1 MLQSLHIENVAVV
14 EKTDITFGRGLTVLT
29 GETGAGKSIV
39 IDAINALLG
48 ERITRD
54 VVRNGADRAYIA
66 GVFDELPDEVLA
78 FLKEQELFPEEDGT
92 LLIQRSLTADGKGS
106 CRVGGR
112 PTTVSVLRQLGRMLV
127 NIHGQH
133 ENQALLSAERHV
145 EYLDRLGELEG
156 VKGAYVAAYRE
167 YCRIRRVIKAATMD
181 EQEKEFRTAQ
191 LTQWITALEKA
202 DVKVGEEQ
210 ELLSRRELARHS
222 EKLAGYLRLVSA
234 AMEDD
239 ENGGEA
245 GVLTRLTESVAA
257 LQAAGRVTDELTEL
271 ATRLQS
277 CLYDVQAIAE
287 ETADFESRLC
297 FDENELN
304 ALEERLAL
312 IGRLMKQH
320 NVTDEQALLDKLA
333 QMQTELTGIQS
344 SDAYLAELER
354 QSEVA
359 KEATIA
365 ASRRLTAARKEAAI
379 RFEQDVQAQL
389 AFMDMPHVRLAVS
402 IEPTALTVTGGD
414 AVEFLIASNPG
425 EPPKS
430 IAKTASGGELSR
442 IMLALKSVLAQ
453 VDDIDTLVFD
463 EVDSGISGRA
473 AAKVGTLM
481 RRIAAKRQVLCVTHL
496 AQIAA
501 CGHTHLQVS
510 KSVSEGRTYTAVDEL
525 DENSR
530 LQELARIMGGTV
542 TDAALSAA
550 KELRLRAEEESL

>member
-1 MLQSLHIENVAVV
+1 MLQSLHIENVAVI
-14 EKTDITFGRGLTVLT
+14 EKTDITFGKGLTVLT

-54 VVRNGADRAYIA
+54 VVRHGADKAYIS
-66 GVFDELPDEVLA
+66 GVFDELPAAVLA
-78 FLKEQELFPEEDGT
+78 VLEELDLSAEEDGT
-92 LLIQRSLTADGKGS
+92 LLIQRTVTADGRGS
-106 CRVGGR
+106 CRVGDR
-112 PTTVSVLRQLGRMLV
+112 PTTVASLRRIGRLLV

-145 EYLDRLGELEG
+145 EYLDRLGVPADVIAEYG
-156 VKGAYVAAYRE
+156 AAYTE
-167 YCRIRRVIKAATMD
+167 YCRIHRAIKAATMN

-210 ELLSRRELARHS
+210 ELLSRRDLARHG
-222 EKLAGYLRLVSA
+222 EKLSGHLRLVRG

-239 ENGGEA
+239 EAGGES

-257 LQAAGRVTDELTEL
+257 LQAAGRVTDDL
-271 ATRLQS
+271 ADLARRLQS

-287 ETADFESRLC
+287 EAADFEAHLC

-304 ALEERLAL
+304 ALEDRLAL

-333 QMQTELTGIQS
+333 DMQTELSGIQS
-344 SDAYLAELER
+344 SDAYLADLECR
-354 QSEVA
+354 LAEA
-359 KEATIA
+359 KDATIA
-365 ASRRLTAARKEAAI
+365 ASRRLTAARKQAAV

-402 IEPTALTVTGGD
+402 IEPTALTSMGGD

-501 CGHTHLQVS
+501 CGHTHLYVS
-510 KSVSEGRTYTAVDEL
+510 KSVSDGRTYTAVAEL
-525 DENSR
+525 AEDAR
-530 LQELARIMGGTV
+530 LQELARIMSGEI
-542 TDAALSAA
+542 TDATLSAA
-550 KELRLRAEEESL
+550 QELRRRAEEE

>member
-1 MLQSLHIENVAVV
+1 MLQSLHIENVAVI
-14 EKTDITFGRGLTVLT
+14 ERTDISFGSGLTVLT

-54 VVRNGADRAYIA
+54 VVRHGADRAYIA
-66 GVFDELPDEVLA
+66 GVFDDLPPTVLA
-78 FLKEQELFPEEDGT
+78 VLEELELSPEEDGT
-92 LLIQRSLTADGKGS
+92 LLIQRTITADGKGS
-106 CRVGGR
+106 CRVGDR
-112 PTTVSVLRQLGRMLV
+112 PTTVTSLRRIGRLLV

-133 ENQALLSAERHV
+133 ENQALLQPERHV
-145 EYLDRLGELEG
+145 EYLDRLGVPAEVIAEYG
-156 VKGAYVAAYRE
+156 AAYAA
-167 YCRIRRVIKAATMD
+167 YCRIHRAIKAASMD
-181 EQEKEFRTAQ
+181 EQEKEFRIAQ
-191 LTQWITALEKA
+191 LSQQIAVLEQA
-202 DVKVGEEQ
+202 NIRVGEEQ
-210 ELLSRRELARHS
+210 ELLSRRELARHG
-222 EKLAGYLRLVSA
+222 EKLAGYLRLVRG

-239 ENGGEA
+239 DNGTQS
-245 GVLTRLTESVAA
+245 GVLTRLTESVSA
-257 LQAAGRVTDELTEL
+257 LQAAGRVSDVLAQL

-277 CLYDVQAIAE
+277 CLYDVQAVADE
-287 ETADFESRLC
+287 AADFEDRLC

-304 ALEERLAL
+304 AIEDRLSL
-312 IGRLMKQH
+312 IARLYKQH
-320 NVTDEQALLDKLA
+320 RVTDEQALLDKLA
-333 QMQTELTGIQS
+333 EMQAELAGIQS
-344 SDAYLAELER
+344 SDAYLAEL
-354 QSEVA
+354 QQQLAVA
-359 KEATIA
+359 KDATIA
-365 ASRRLTAARKEAAI
+365 ASRRLTAARKQAAI
-379 RFEQDVQAQL
+379 LFEQDVQAQL

-402 IEPTALTVTGGD
+402 IEPTALTAMGGD

-473 AAKVGTLM
+473 ATKVGNLM

-501 CGHTHLQVS
+501 CGHTHLYVS
-510 KSVSEGRTYTAVDEL
+510 KSVEGGRTYTAVTEL
-525 DENSR
+525 DEDRR

-542 TDAALSAA
+542 TDVTLSAA
-550 KELRLRAEEESL
+550 QELRQRAEEDAQ

>member
-1 MLQSLHIENVAVV
+1 MLQSLHIENVAVI
-14 EKTDITFGRGLTVLT
+14 EKTDITFGKGLTVLT

-66 GVFDELPDEVLA
+66 GVFDELPGEVLA
-78 FLKEQELFPEEDGT
+78 FLQEQELSPEEDGT

-112 PTTVSVLRQLGRMLV
+112 PASVSILRQLGRMLV

-145 EYLDRLGELEG
+145 EYLDRLGELEE
-156 VKGAYVAAYRE
+156 VKRAYVAAYRE

-191 LTQWITALEKA
+191 LTQWITALEKT
-202 DVKVGEEQ
+202 DVKLGEEQ

-222 EKLAGYLRLVSA
+222 EKLAGHLRLVSA

-257 LQAAGRVTDELTEL
+257 LQAAGRITDGL
-271 ATRLQS
+271 ADLAKRLQS

-287 ETADFESRLC
+287 EAADFEARLC

-333 QMQTELTGIQS
+333 DMQTELSSIQS

-354 QSEVA
+354 QSDVA

-365 ASRRLTAARKEAAI
+365 ASRRLTAARKEAAV

-402 IEPTALTVTGGD
+402 IEPTALTAIGGD

-442 IMLALKSVLAQ
+442 IMLALKSVLAR

-510 KSVSEGRTYTAVDEL
+510 KSVVEGRTYTAVDEL

>member
-1 MLQSLHIENVAVV
+1 MLQSLHIENVAVI
-14 EKTDITFGRGLTVLT
+14 EKTDISFGKGLTVLT

-54 VVRNGADRAYIA
+54 VVRHGADRAYIA
-66 GVFDELPDEVLA
+66 GVFDELPKEVLS
-78 FLKEQELFPEEDGT
+78 FLTEQELFPEEDGT

-106 CRVGGR
+106 CRIGGR

-133 ENQALLSAERHV
+133 ENQALLSADRHV

-156 VKGAYVAAYRE
+156 VKAEYVAAYRE
-167 YCRIRRVIKAATMD
+167 YCRIRRAIKAATMD

-191 LTQWITALEKA
+191 LTQWITVLEQANIKA
-202 DVKVGEEQ
+202 GEEQ
-210 ELLSRRELARHS
+210 ELLSRRDLARHS
-222 EKLAGYLRLVSA
+222 EKLVGHLRLVRG

-239 ENGGEA
+239 ENGGDS

-257 LQAAGRVTDELTEL
+257 LQAAGRITDDL
-271 ATRLQS
+271 ANLAKRLQS

-287 ETADFESRLC
+287 EAADFEAHLC

-304 ALEERLAL
+304 ALEDRLAL

-333 QMQTELTGIQS
+333 EMQTELSGIQS

-354 QSEVA
+354 QSDVA

-365 ASRRLTAARKEAAI
+365 ASRRLTAARKEAAV
-379 RFEQDVQAQL
+379 RFEKDVQAQL
-389 AFMDMPHVRLAVS
+389 SFMDMPHVRLAVS
-402 IEPTALTVTGGD
+402 IEPTALTAIGGD

-481 RRIAAKRQVLCVTHL
+481 RRIAATRQVLCVTHL

-501 CGHTHLQVS
+501 CGHTHLYVS
-510 KSVSEGRTYTAVDEL
+510 KSVTDGRTYTAVEEL
-525 DENSR
+525 EEDRR
-530 LQELARIMGGTV
+530 LQELARIMGGDV

-550 KELRLRAEEESL
+550 RELRERAEE

>member
-1 MLQSLHIENVAVV
+1 MLHSLHIENVAVI
-14 EKTDITFGRGLTVLT
+14 EKTDITFGPGLTVLT

-54 VVRNGADRAYIA
+54 VVRHGADRAYIA
-66 GVFDELPDEVLA
+66 GVFDDLPPAVLS
-78 FLKEQELFPEEDGT
+78 FLQEQELTADEDGT

-112 PTTVSVLRQLGRMLV
+112 PTTVAVLRQLGRMLV
-127 NIHGQH
+127 NVHGQH
-133 ENQALLSAERHV
+133 ENQALLQAERHV
-145 EYLDRLGELEG
+145 EYLDRLGVSAEVIVEYG
-156 VKGAYVAAYRE
+156 TAYTE
-167 YCRIRRVIKAATMD
+167 YCRIRRAIKAATMD

-191 LTQWITALEKA
+191 LTRWVTALEQA
-202 DVKVGEEQ
+202 NVRVGEEQ
-210 ELLSRRELARHS
+210 ELLTRRELARHS
-222 EKLAGYLRLVSA
+222 EKLAGYLRLVSS

-239 ENGGEA
+239 ESGGDS
-245 GVLTRLTESVAA
+245 GVLTRLTEAVAA
-257 LQAAGRVTDELTEL
+257 LQAAGRVTDGL
-271 ATRLQS
+271 ADLARRLQS
-277 CLYDVQAIAE
+277 CLYDVQAVAE
-287 ETADFESRLC
+287 EAADFEARLC

-312 IGRLMKQH
+312 IERLMKQH
-320 NVTDEQALLDKLA
+320 GVTDEQALLDKLA
-333 QMQTELTGIQS
+333 EMQAELTGIQS

-359 KEATIA
+359 RHATIA
-365 ASRRLTAARKEAAI
+365 ASRRLTAARQEAAL
-379 RFEQDVQAQL
+379 RFERDVQEQL
-389 AFMDMPHVRLAVS
+389 SLMDMPHVQLAVS
-402 IEPTALTVTGGD
+402 IEPTALTSMGGD
-414 AVEFLIASNPG
+414 AVEFLISSNPG

-473 AAKVGTLM
+473 AFKVGTLM
-481 RRIAAKRQVLCVTHL
+481 RGIAAKRQVLCVTHL

-501 CGHTHLQVS
+501 YGHTHLRVS
-510 KSVSEGRTYTAVDEL
+510 KAVEDGRTYTSVSEL
-525 DENSR
+525 DETDR
-530 LQELARIMGGTV
+530 RWELARIMGGDV
-542 TDAALSAA
+542 TDAALFAA
-550 KELRLRAEEESL
+550 IELRKRAEESV

>member
-1 MLQSLHIENVAVV
+1 MLQSLHIENVAVI
-14 EKTDITFGRGLTVLT
+14 ESTDITFGDGLTTLT

-54 VVRNGADRAYIA
+54 VVRHGADRAYIA
-66 GVFDELPDEVLA
+66 GVFDDLPPAVLS
-78 FLKEQELFPEEDGT
+78 FLQEQELTADEDGT

-112 PTTVSVLRQLGRMLV
+112 PTTVAVLRQLGRMLV
-127 NIHGQH
+127 NVHGQH
-133 ENQALLSAERHV
+133 ENQALLQAERHV
-145 EYLDRLGELEG
+145 EYLDRLGVSAEVIVEYG
-156 VKGAYVAAYRE
+156 TAYTE
-167 YCRIRRVIKAATMD
+167 YCRIRRAIKAATMD

-191 LTQWITALEKA
+191 LTRWVTALEQA
-202 DVKVGEEQ
+202 NVRVGEEQ
-210 ELLSRRELARHS
+210 ELLTRRELARHS
-222 EKLAGYLRLVSA
+222 EKLAGYLRLVSS

-239 ENGGEA
+239 ESGGDS
-245 GVLTRLTESVAA
+245 GVLTRLTEAVAA
-257 LQAAGRVTDELTEL
+257 LQAAGRVTDGL
-271 ATRLQS
+271 ADLARRLQS
-277 CLYDVQAIAE
+277 CLYDVQAVAE
-287 ETADFESRLC
+287 EAADFEARLC

-312 IGRLMKQH
+312 IERLMKQH
-320 NVTDEQALLDKLA
+320 GVTDEQALLDKLA
-333 QMQTELTGIQS
+333 EMQAELTGIQS

-359 KEATIA
+359 RHATIA
-365 ASRRLTAARKEAAI
+365 ASRRLTAARQEAAL
-379 RFEQDVQAQL
+379 RFERDVQEQL
-389 AFMDMPHVRLAVS
+389 SLMDMPHVQLAVS
-402 IEPTALTVTGGD
+402 IEPTALTSMGGD
-414 AVEFLIASNPG
+414 AVEFLISSNPG

-473 AAKVGTLM
+473 AFKVGTLM
-481 RRIAAKRQVLCVTHL
+481 RGIAAKRQVLCVTHL

-501 CGHTHLQVS
+501 YGHTHLRVS
-510 KSVSEGRTYTAVDEL
+510 KAVEDGRTYTSVSEL
-525 DENSR
+525 DETDR
-530 LQELARIMGGTV
+530 RWELARIMGGDV
-542 TDAALSAA
+542 TDAALFAA
-550 KELRLRAEEESL
+550 IELRKRAEESV

>member
-1 MLQSLHIENVAVV
+1 MLQSLHIENVAVI

-54 VVRNGADRAYIA
+54 VVRHGADRAYIA
-66 GVFDELPDEVLA
+66 GVFDELPGEALA
-78 FLKEQELFPEEDGT
+78 FLQEQELSPEEDGT

-106 CRVGGR
+106 CRIGGR

-133 ENQALLSAERHV
+133 ENQALLSVERHV
-145 EYLDRLGELEG
+145 EYLDRLGELDE
-156 VKGAYVAAYRE
+156 VKADYVTAYRE
-167 YCRIRRVIKAATMD
+167 YCRIRRMIKAATMD

-191 LTQWITALEKA
+191 LTQWIAALEKA
-202 DVKVGEEQ
+202 DIHAGEEQ
-210 ELLSRRELARHS
+210 ELLTRRELARHS
-222 EKLAGYLRLVSA
+222 EKLAGYLRLVCG

-239 ENGGEA
+239 ENGGDV

-257 LQAAGRVTDELTEL
+257 LQAAGRVTDDL
-271 ATRLQS
+271 ADLAKRLQS

-287 ETADFESRLC
+287 ETADFEARLC

-304 ALEERLAL
+304 ALEDRLAL

-333 QMQTELTGIQS
+333 DMQTELAGIQS

-354 QSEVA
+354 QSDVA
-359 KEATIA
+359 KDATIA
-365 ASRRLTAARKEAAI
+365 ASRRLTAARKQAAV

-389 AFMDMPHVRLAVS
+389 SFMDMPNVRLAVS
-402 IEPTALTVTGGD
+402 IEPTALTSMGGD

-442 IMLALKSVLAQ
+442 VMLALKSVLAQ
-453 VDDIDTLVFD
+453 VDDIDTMVFD

-501 CGHTHLQVS
+501 CGHTHLLVS
-510 KSVSEGRTYTAVDEL
+510 KSVADGRTYTAVEVLSEDA
-525 DENSR
+525 R

-550 KELRLRAEEESL
+550 QELRLRAEEE

>member
-1 MLQSLHIENVAVV
+1 MLQSLHIENVAVI
-14 EKTDITFGRGLTVLT
+14 EKTDITFGAGLTVLT

-66 GVFDELPDEVLA
+66 GVFDDLPAPVLA
-78 FLKEQELFPEEDGT
+78 VLEELELSPEEDGT
-92 LLIQRSLTADGKGS
+92 LLIQRTITADGKGS
-106 CRVGGR
+106 CRVGDR
-112 PTTVSVLRQLGRMLV
+112 PTTVASLRRIGRLLV

-133 ENQALLSAERHV
+133 ENQALLQQERHV
-145 EYLDRLGELEG
+145 EYLDRLGVPAEVIAEYG
-156 VKGAYVAAYRE
+156 AAYTA
-167 YCRIRRVIKAATMD
+167 YCRIHRAIKAATMD

-191 LTQWITALEKA
+191 LTQWITVLEQA
-202 DVKVGEEQ
+202 DIKVGEEQ
-210 ELLSRRELARHS
+210 ELLSRRELARHG
-222 EKLAGYLRLVSA
+222 EKLAGYLRLVRG

-239 ENGGEA
+239 DNGGEN

-257 LQAAGRVTDELTEL
+257 LQAAGRITDDL
-271 ATRLQS
+271 ADLAKRLQS
-277 CLYDVQAIAE
+277 CLYDVQAVAE
-287 ETADFESRLC
+287 EAADFEARLC

-312 IGRLMKQH
+312 LARLMKQH
-320 NVTDEQALLDKLA
+320 GVTDEQELLNKLEE
-333 QMQTELTGIQS
+333 MRSELAGIQS
-344 SDAYLAELER
+344 SDAHLAELER
-354 QSEVA
+354 QLAAA
-359 KEATIA
+359 KDATIA
-365 ASRRLTAARKEAAI
+365 ASRRLTAARKEAAV

-389 AFMDMPHVRLAVS
+389 KFMDMPHVHLAVS
-402 IEPTALTVTGGD
+402 IEPTALTSIGGD

-501 CGHTHLQVS
+501 CGHTHLLVS
-510 KSVSEGRTYTAVDEL
+510 KSVSDGRTYTAVDAL
-525 DENSR
+525 DEDSR
-530 LQELARIMGGTV
+530 LQELARIMGGDV

-550 KELRLRAEEESL
+550 RELRARAEEETE

>member
-1 MLQSLHIENVAVV
+1 MLQSLHIENVAVI
-14 EKTDITFGRGLTVLT
+14 EKTDISFGAGLTVLT

-54 VVRNGADRAYIA
+54 VVRHGADRAYIA
-66 GVFDELPDEVLA
+66 GVFDELPKDVLA
-78 FLKEQELFPEEDGT
+78 FLQEQELSPEEDGT

-106 CRVGGR
+106 CRIGGR

-145 EYLDRLGELEG
+145 EYLDRLGELED
-156 VKGAYVAAYRE
+156 VKAEYVSAYRE

-191 LTQWITALEKA
+191 LTQWISVLEQA
-202 DVKVGEEQ
+202 NVKVGEEQ
-210 ELLSRRELARHS
+210 ELLSRRDLARHG
-222 EKLAGYLRLVSA
+222 EKLAGHLRLVRG

-239 ENGGEA
+239 ENGGES

-257 LQAAGRVTDELTEL
+257 LQAAGRVTDDL
-271 ATRLQS
+271 ADLAKRLQS
-277 CLYDVQAIAE
+277 CLYDVQAVAE
-287 ETADFESRLC
+287 EAADFEARLC

-304 ALEERLAL
+304 ALEDRLAL
-312 IGRLMKQH
+312 IARLMKQH

-333 QMQTELTGIQS
+333 EMQTELSSIQS

-354 QSEVA
+354 QSDVA
-359 KEATIA
+359 KDATIT
-365 ASRRLTAARKEAAI
+365 ASRRLTAARKEAAV

-402 IEPTALTVTGGD
+402 IEPTALTAIGGD

-501 CGHTHLQVS
+501 CGHTHLLVS
-510 KSVSEGRTYTAVDEL
+510 KSVADGRTYTAVDTLEE
-525 DENSR
+525 DRR
-530 LQELARIMGGTV
+530 LTELARIMGGTV
-542 TDAALSAA
+542 TDATLSAA
-550 KELRLRAEEESL
+550 KELRTRAEEDQG